1 MSAPAPLT
9 VWVVPDKLELPAAPT
24 APTSWIDQVR
34 LPGGPVVMVM
44 LSKRA
49 VASVPSRWLVRAMPT
64 KMLVPMEMVWVV
76 PSGAEGVRGVHDSDS
91 VVIS

>member
-1 MSAPAPLT
+1 
-9 VWVVPDKLELPAAPT
+9 
-24 APTSWIDQVR
+24 
-34 LPGGPVVMVM
+34 

-49 VASVPSRWLVRAMPT
+49 VASVPSRWLVTAMPT